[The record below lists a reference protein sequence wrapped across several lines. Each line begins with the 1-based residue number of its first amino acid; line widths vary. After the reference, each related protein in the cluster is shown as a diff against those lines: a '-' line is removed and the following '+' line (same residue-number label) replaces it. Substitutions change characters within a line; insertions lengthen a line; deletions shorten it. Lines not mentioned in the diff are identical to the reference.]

1 MECAYSIDYEDVID
15 PEKACELYQEQII
28 TDRSSFLCP
37 DCGIPVTC
45 ININKF
51 QKICKVNSHF
61 RKLEDHIAGCCFE
74 EQAHK
79 PSEETGKARFKGIV
93 NNDNDV
99 FLTERPQ
106 RSFQK
111 RTNRNTK
118 SIDNTFKA
126 CRNRLLGGNAPTR
139 YSEYYTIASLVS
151 KFETYTEEGTLSN
164 HSIFIKTFEISYSHL
179 FIKITGQDI
188 GALSQY
194 SRIYYGSAIVTE
206 HDSGYRIGYR
216 NQLILNGNMVRP
228 SIFIS
233 HDVLAKHVRGP
244 HWRNQLD
251 DLARSAN
258 EILCYVYSKP
268 RISKDK
274 FINFSLINLDYLDL
288 REA

>member
-45 ININKF
+45 ININKY
-51 QKICKVNSHF
+51 QKICKVNPHF
-61 RKLEDHIAGCCFE
+61 RKLEGHIAGCCFE

-79 PSEETGKARFKGIV
+79 PSEGTGKARFKRIV

-111 RTNRNTK
+111 KTNSNTK
-118 SIDNTFKA
+118 SIDNTFKE
-126 CRNRLLGGNAPTR
+126 CRNRLLGDNAPTR

-151 KFETYTEEGTLSN
+151 KFETYTEQGTLSN
-164 HSIFIKTFEISYSHL
+164 HSIFIKTFEISYSDL
-179 FIKITGQDI
+179 FIKIAGQDI

-194 SRIYYGSAIVTE
+194 FRIYYGNAIVTE
-206 HDSGYRIGYR
+206 HNSGYRIGYR

-233 HDVLAKHVRGP
+233 HDLLANHVRGP

-258 EILCYVYSKP
+258 EILCYAYSKS

>member
-15 PEKACELYQEQII
+15 PEKACELYQEKII

-45 ININKF
+45 INIDKY
-51 QKICKVNSHF
+51 QKICKVNPHF

-74 EQAHK
+74 EKTCKSSA
-79 PSEETGKARFKGIV
+79 ETGKARVKRIV

-111 RTNRNTK
+111 KTNSNAK
-118 SIDNTFKA
+118 SIDNAFQA
-126 CRNRLLGGNAPTR
+126 CRNRLLGGNSPTR

-151 KFETYTEEGTLSN
+151 KFETYTEQGTLSN
-164 HSIFIKTFEISYSHL
+164 HSIFIKTFENAYSDL

-194 SRIYYGSAIVTE
+194 ARIYYGNAIVTE

-216 NQLILNGNMVRP
+216 NQIILNGNMVRP